1 MMARDASSYEV
12 ASLTWDRVGER
23 LREGAPAILPIGA
36 VVKENGLHMP
46 THTDGVFAEHFVRA
60 LAEKTDAL
68 IWPTLTYGF
77 YPAFVAYAGRAS
89 LSTETFKALVAE
101 ISDAILRF
109 GARILFILDTGL
121 STIGPVDEAIQLSRD
136 PSRVRHVPL
145 LRTPVS
151 GDGPRSHAA
160 ALREPRRRDR
170 DLVNA
175 DDRSVARG
183 FGAGQAVAL
192 VS

>member
-46 THTDGVFAEHFVRA
+46 THTDRVFAEHFVRA